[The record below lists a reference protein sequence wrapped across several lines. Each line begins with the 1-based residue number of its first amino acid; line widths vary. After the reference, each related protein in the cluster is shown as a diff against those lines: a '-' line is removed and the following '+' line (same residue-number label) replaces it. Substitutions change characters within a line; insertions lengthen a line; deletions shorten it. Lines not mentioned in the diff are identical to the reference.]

1 MAVKTNWYKE
11 AVVYQI
17 YPLSFRDS
25 NNDGIGDIPG
35 IISKLD
41 YIKDLGATAIW
52 FSPLYKSP
60 WKDYGYDIADYRSIH
75 PAFGTME
82 DFDRLVAECHRRG
95 LKVMMDAVFNHTSNQ
110 HEWFRAAIADN
121 DSPYRDYYIIR
132 EGKKDKDGELMP
144 PTNWT
149 SSFTGSAW
157 ELIPG
162 TNEYYLHLFAPEQPD
177 LNWENPK
184 VREEMADILRFWL
197 DKGVDGFR
205 FDVFNMISKVYPLK
219 DDKNPLRFQ
228 KGVPYYV
235 DGPRMH
241 EFLKELNDNALS
253 LYDTYTVGES
263 YVPDEEHADRYINEE
278 SGELDTIFDFEHLC
292 SDNAFGLKMIPK
304 PFNLRQFKR
313 GLIDPQLR
321 YYGRGW
327 NTLVL
332 ENHDQ
337 ARSVSRFGINTKKY
351 RYEAATF
358 LAMITFLGWGTP
370 FIFQGEEIG
379 MTNTDFQSP
388 DQLKDPVS
396 HFILDMTKGMHIPG
410 RTAFR
415 MMKGAFRDH
424 ARTPMQWDSSYNAGF
439 NAGAKP
445 WQCMNPDY
453 RRINVETDL
462 AAAGTT
468 TASSA
473 GGTLTASMAGDT
485 AVKDP
490 ADPAFDPGK
499 SIYHFYQK
507 LLAIRKSEKTLIYGS
522 TIEYYPDDRQVISY
536 SRSYGGKRFLIVGNF
551 SGTRADFIMPG
562 DFELDE
568 LRIRLTNRDRTD
580 AEVEEVMRM
589 KPYEAILFEEKK
601 K

>member
-1 MAVKTNWYKE
+1 MIYRKEIHMAVKTNWYKE

-17 YPLSFRDS
+17 YPLSYMDS
-25 NNDGIGDIPG
+25 NNDGMGDIPG

-41 YIKDLGATAIW
+41 YIKDLGVTAIW
-52 FSPLYKSP
+52 FSPLYDSP
-60 WKDYGYDIADYRSIH
+60 WKDYGYDISDYRKIH

-82 DFDRLVAECHRRG
+82 DFERLVAECHRRG
-95 LKVMMDAVFNHTSNQ
+95 LKVIMDAVFNHTSNQ
-110 HEWFRAAIADN
+110 HAWFKAALADKN
-121 DSPYRDYYIIR
+121 SPYRDYYIIR
-132 EGKKDKDGELMP
+132 EGRKDKEGELIP

-149 SSFTGSAW
+149 SSFTGPAW
-157 ELIPG
+157 ERILG

-197 DKGVDGFR
+197 EKGVDGFR
-205 FDVFNMISKVYPLK
+205 FDVFNMISKVYPFR
-219 DDKNPLRFQ
+219 DDKNRLHFQ
-228 KGVPYYV
+228 KGTQYYV

-241 EFLKELNDNALS
+241 EFLRELNDKALS
-253 LYDTYTVGES
+253 LYDTFTVGES
-263 YVPDEEHADRYINEE
+263 YIPDEEHALRYISEE
-278 SGELDTIFDFEHLC
+278 SGELDTIFDFQHLT

-313 GLIDPQLR
+313 GLIDPQLKN
-321 YYGRGW
+321 YGSGW

-370 FIFQGEEIG
+370 FIYQGEEIG
-379 MTNTDFQSP
+379 MTNTKFRN
-388 DQLKDPVS
+388 LAEMKDPVT
-396 HFILDMTKGMHIPG
+396 HFIFEMAEDLHIPE
-410 RTAFR
+410 RLAFR
-415 MMKGAFRDH
+415 MMRGAARDNG
-424 ARTPMQWDSSYNAGF
+424 RTPMQWDSSYNAGF

-445 WQCMNPDY
+445 WQCVNPEY
-453 RRINVETDL
+453 KNINVEMDL
-462 AAAGTT
+462 AA
-468 TASSA
+468 SS
-473 GGTLTASMAGDT
+473 T
-485 AVKDP
+485 AVTDP
-490 ADPAFDPGK
+490 ADPAFDPGR
-499 SIYHFYQK
+499 SIYRFYQK
-507 LLAIRKSEKTLIYGS
+507 LLALRKSEKTLIYGS

-536 SRSYGGKRFLIVGNF
+536 SRCYGDKRFLIVGNF
-551 SGTRADFIMPG
+551 SGTRGDFIMPG

-580 AEVEEVMRM
+580 AEVEEIMQM
-589 KPYEAILFEEKK
+589 KPYEAILFEEHRDK
-601 K
+601 

>member
-1 MAVKTNWYKE
+1 MIYRKEIHMAVKTNWYKE

-17 YPLSFRDS
+17 YPLSYMDS
-25 NNDGIGDIPG
+25 NNDGMGDIPG

-41 YIKDLGATAIW
+41 YIKDLGVTAIW
-52 FSPLYKSP
+52 FSPLYDSP
-60 WKDYGYDIADYRSIH
+60 WKDYGYDISDYRKIH

-82 DFDRLVAECHRRG
+82 DFERLVAECHRRG
-95 LKVMMDAVFNHTSNQ
+95 LKVIMDAVFNHTSNQ
-110 HEWFRAAIADN
+110 HAWFKAALADKN
-121 DSPYRDYYIIR
+121 SPYRDYYIIR
-132 EGKKDKDGELMP
+132 EGRKDKEGELIP

-149 SSFTGSAW
+149 SSFTGPAW
-157 ELIPG
+157 ERILG

-197 DKGVDGFR
+197 EKGVDGFR
-205 FDVFNMISKVYPLK
+205 FDVFNMISKVYPFR
-219 DDKNPLRFQ
+219 DDKNRLHFQ
-228 KGVPYYV
+228 KGTQYYV

-241 EFLKELNDNALS
+241 EFLRELNDKALS
-253 LYDTYTVGES
+253 LYDTFTVGES
-263 YVPDEEHADRYINEE
+263 YIPDEEHALRYISEE
-278 SGELDTIFDFEHLC
+278 SGELDTIFDFQHLT

-313 GLIDPQLR
+313 GLIDPQLKN
-321 YYGRGW
+321 YGSGW

-370 FIFQGEEIG
+370 FIYQGEEIG
-379 MTNTDFQSP
+379 MTNTKFRN
-388 DQLKDPVS
+388 LAEMKDPVT
-396 HFILDMTKGMHIPG
+396 HFIFEMAEDLHIPE
-410 RTAFR
+410 RLAFK
-415 MMKGAFRDH
+415 MMRGAARDNG
-424 ARTPMQWDSSYNAGF
+424 RTPMQWDSSYNAGF

-445 WQCMNPDY
+445 WQCVNPDY
-453 RRINVETDL
+453 KNINVEMDL
-462 AAAGTT
+462 AA
-468 TASSA
+468 SS
-473 GGTLTASMAGDT
+473 T
-485 AVKDP
+485 AVMDP
-490 ADPAFDPGK
+490 ADPAFDPGR
-499 SIYHFYQK
+499 SIYRFYQK
-507 LLAIRKSEKTLIYGS
+507 LLALRKSEKTLIYGS

-536 SRSYGGKRFLIVGNF
+536 SRCYGGKRFLIVGNF
-551 SGTRADFIMPG
+551 SGTRGDFIMPG

-580 AEVEEVMRM
+580 AEVEEIMQM
-589 KPYEAILFEEKK
+589 KPYEAILFEEHRDK
-601 K
+601 

>member
-17 YPLSFRDS
+17 YPLSFMDS
-25 NNDGIGDIPG
+25 NNDGMGDIPG

-41 YIKDLGATAIW
+41 YIRDLGVTAIW
-52 FSPLYKSP
+52 FSPLYDSP
-60 WKDYGYDIADYRSIH
+60 WSDYGYDIADYRKIH

-82 DFDRLVAECHRRG
+82 DFERLVAECHSRG
-95 LKVMMDAVFNHTSNQ
+95 IKVMMDAVFNHTSNQ
-110 HEWFRAAIADN
+110 HAWFKAALADK

-132 EGKKDKDGELMP
+132 KGKWDEKKGEFGP

-149 SSFTGSAW
+149 SSFTGPAW
-157 ELIPG
+157 ERIG
-162 TNEYYLHLFAPEQPD
+162 STDEYYLHLFAPEQPD

-197 DKGVDGFR
+197 EKGVDGFR
-205 FDVFNMISKVYPLK
+205 FDVFNMISKVYPFK
-219 DDKNPLRFQ
+219 DDKNPLHFQ
-228 KGVPYYV
+228 KGTQYYV

-241 EFLKELNDNALS
+241 EFLRELNDNALS

-263 YVPDEEHADRYINEE
+263 YVPDEEHAHRYIKEE
-278 SGELDTIFDFEHLC
+278 SGELDTIFDFEHLT

-321 YYGRGW
+321 YQGTGW

-358 LAMITFLGWGTP
+358 LAMITYLGWGTP
-370 FIFQGEEIG
+370 FIYQGQEIG
-379 MTNTDFQSP
+379 MTNTNFKSRSQMR
-388 DQLKDPVS
+388 DPVS
-396 HFILDMTKGMHIPG
+396 HFIFDMMEDFHAPTGL
-410 RTAFR
+410 TFR
-415 MMKGAFRDH
+415 LMKGAVRDN
-424 ARTPMQWDSSYNAGF
+424 ARTPMQWDSSVNAGF
-439 NAGAKP
+439 NKGAEP

-453 RRINVETDL
+453 TKINVEADL
-462 AAAGTT
+462 AA
-468 TASSA
+468 
-473 GGTLTASMAGDT
+473 GD
-485 AVKDP
+485 
-490 ADPAFDPGK
+490 K
-499 SIYHFYQK
+499 SIYRFYQK
-507 LLAIRKSEKTLIYGS
+507 LLAFRKSEPTILYGN

-536 SRSYGGKRFLIVGNF
+536 SRCYGDKRFLIVGNF

-568 LRIRLTNRDRTD
+568 LTIRMTNRGRTD
-580 AEVEEVMRM
+580 AEVEEIMHM
-589 KPYEAILFEEKK
+589 KPYEAILFEENKK
-601 K
+601 